1 MIKPQWA
8 DFWEYRFLGE
18 EGMETHAHRVN
29 RARAAVMEG
38 AKYDPL
44 IPAQSRRIDG
54 GKVDWNRVPLR
65 DRRVRLKP
73 TMPDFDAPTDSEL
86 RILWRDYT
94 DPQVRLLILEILA
107 LRKSIERVQAWF
119 DYVDKHIDNKGDLGG
134 GQGPASAPA
143 ASAQGRE
150 ATRDDALARLTQ
162 FDGLRGPRQW
172 TALAEVVNSYESH
185 TYERTHGPI
194 HDLRRRHDDAR
205 RARAGGHR
213 DRDH

>member
-1 MIKPQWA
+1 
-8 DFWEYRFLGE
+8 
-18 EGMETHAHRVN
+18 
-29 RARAAVMEG
+29 
-38 AKYDPL
+38 
-44 IPAQSRRIDG
+44 
-54 GKVDWNRVPLR
+54 
-65 DRRVRLKP
+65 
-73 TMPDFDAPTDSEL
+73 MPDFDAPTDSEL

-162 FDGLRGPRQW
+162 FDGLLGPRQW
-172 TALAEVVNSYESH
+172 TALAEVVNSYENH
-185 TYERTHGPI
+185 TYERTH
-194 HDLRRRHDDAR
+194 AR
-205 RARAGGHR
+205 YMICVGDTTTHGGRVLEGTATATIDGNPLPASGTGYFARSAKACFPSCLPRGGATRTKSQAGRQPSRA
-213 DRDH
+213 